1 MAEVSRER
9 RGGAWPGRVAFTL
22 VVLVTCLWTF
32 WGAGELYYEAWGLPL
47 PEPLF
52 YLVPAAACLL
62 LSVLAAVRP
71 FAGGIVILVVGGG
84 FTLWWWTMMALR
96 VGLDPRRALVHVPA
110 SALLVLVA
118 VLFLLEGRRARRL
131 LTGGDDAARAAYLR
145 VRRRRLALA
154 TTLPLLVF
162 AGVSAAELPRV
173 LSRVDDGRRDARRI
187 ACEGVDLTWAPAG
200 PGWNLRREGGWYPS
214 WDHLAL
220 YGKPPVG
227 LDLAAKFP
235 GAPAD
240 RLPHASAEEFAR
252 WNLCRYLSGDG
263 TRLEGEP
270 VDAWRMP
277 TADEVVRSLVHH
289 GTCAGCTWDGRLP
302 GRASCEEDPGKE
314 TPLWAPDQPPIY
326 LWTGDEAPALPG
338 EDVPSR
344 AVYVS
349 YRGRVDARPKDWG
362 NSRHG
367 YRCVREVPPGAPGPG
382 H

>member
-1 MAEVSRER
+1 MAEVSGDG
-9 RGGAWPGRVAFTL
+9 RGGAWPGRVAFAL

-52 YLVPAAACLL
+52 YLVPAAACVLF
-62 LSVLAAVRP
+62 SVLAALRP

-96 VGLDPRRALVHVPA
+96 VGLDLRRALVHLPA
-110 SALLVLVA
+110 SGLLVLVA
-118 VLFLLEGRRARRL
+118 VLFLVEGRRTKRV
-131 LTGGDDAARAAYLR
+131 LTGDDPVARDRVVR
-145 VRRRRLALA
+145 VRRRRALLAVA
-154 TTLPLLVF
+154 LPALVF
-162 AGVSAAELPRV
+162 LGVSAAELPGV

-187 ACEGVDLTWAPAG
+187 TCEGVDLTWAPAG

-214 WDHLAL
+214 WDHLAF

-235 GAPAD
+235 GAEEI
-240 RLPHASAEEFAR
+240 PHASAEEFAR
-252 WNLCRYLSGDG
+252 WNLCRYLSEDG
-263 TRLEGEP
+263 TRLEDEP
-270 VDAWRMP
+270 VDAWRLP
-277 TADEVVRSLVHH
+277 TAEEVVRSLVHR
-289 GTCAGCTWDGRLP
+289 GACAGCSWDGRLP
-302 GRASCEEDPGKE
+302 GRATCEEAPDKE

-326 LWTGDEAPALPG
+326 LWTADEAPARPG
-338 EDVPSR
+338 ESVSSR

-367 YRCVREVPPGAPGPG
+367 YRCVRVP
-382 H
+382 